1 MEGYNESPLTVEHM
15 EKSSKWF
22 IKRGVDLV
30 LTTLLLLLLWPL
42 LLVLTVWI
50 RMDSPGPALH
60 IAARIGKNGKL
71 FRCYK
76 FRSMYVG
83 ADQLLEDYLEDRPE
97 EKKEWEE
104 FAKLRHYDPRV
115 TKAGRWLRKYSLD
128 ELPQIFNVLEGT
140 MSLVGPRPYLPRE
153 KEAIGDFLPVI
164 CRTLPGITGLWQVS
178 GRNEIKFAGR
188 LELDAKYVK
197 NWSLKQDMALL
208 LKTVGAVLG
217 KKGAY

>member
-1 MEGYNESPLTVEHM
+1 MESCNESTLAVEHTA
-15 EKSSKWF
+15 KSSKWF
-22 IKRGVDLV
+22 IKRGIDLI
-30 LTTLLLLLLWPL
+30 LTVLLLLLLWPL
-42 LLVLTVWI
+42 LLVLAIWI
-50 RMDSPGPALH
+50 RMDSPGPAFH
-60 IAARIGKNGKL
+60 IAARIGKDGKL

-76 FRSMYVG
+76 FRSMYVES
-83 ADQLLEDYLEDRPE
+83 DQLLEDYLKDRPE

-115 TKAGRWLRKYSLD
+115 TKAGRWLRKYSMD

-208 LKTVGAVLG
+208 LKTVGVVLG